1 MAKQQ
6 QRYRKSVDKDAA
18 MYKTEQERAGQ
29 GRGSQYGYQM
39 SQRPAPSTVRTISNA
54 SPIPQHGQG
63 LPPTRPDYAGRQFSG
78 TTGTPGLPAE
88 KEMELKQ
95 NGFADMGSVRYI
107 LEPSTGRVTQM
118 PRPGSRGEA
127 ISRDDMNRMKRD

>member
-78 TTGTPGLPAE
+78 VTGIEGLSAGQD
-88 KEMELKQ
+88 MELRQ
-95 NGFADMGSVRYI
+95 NGYTDIGNVRYI
-107 LEPSTGRVTQM
+107 LEPSTGQVTQM